1 MNLTATRPSSVSR
14 RSLVDRS
21 LAWLR
26 ATSARLFALIQR
38 AATATHLR
46 VRALADRAAIALGTS
61 PRVIALTALAVLVLA
76 FILLAGRYLR
86 PPTR

>member
-1 MNLTATRPSSVSR
+1 MNLTATRPSSVTR

-26 ATSARLFALIQR
+26 AASASVFALIQR
-38 AATATHLR
+38 TATAAHLR
-46 VRALADRAAIALGTS
+46 ARALADRTAAALGTS
-61 PRVIALTALAVLVLA
+61 PRVVALAAIALLVVA
-76 FILLAGRYLR
+76 FLLLAGRYLR